1 MQTEEQPHLH
11 QPVDETETIT
21 AGTIIYDDNRPF
33 SYRNSGL
40 ESITDLT
47 LNYRMNGTKNSS
59 IIALQVKNIIDFKE
73 NLDGIV
79 SILKREHLHPIDIKI
94 WEKEVGKKLKAV
106 KKEEEESRTK
116 HLLKIGRILDIKY
129 TKTEK

>member
-1 MQTEEQPHLH
+1 
-11 QPVDETETIT
+11 
-21 AGTIIYDDNRPF
+21 
-33 SYRNSGL
+33 
-40 ESITDLT
+40 
-47 LNYRMNGTKNSS
+47 MNGTKNSS

-106 KKEEEESRTK
+106 KKAEEESRTK
-116 HLLKIGRILDIKY
+116 HLHKIGRILDIKY
-129 TKTEK
+129 TKTKK